1 MGRVLFE
8 QQVQAAIP
16 SDPQLVLVTDLD
28 GTLLAGDRRD
38 RLTLYRWLASE
49 REHVL
54 HLFATGRDLRSIG
67 ALFDDPLHEDLGRPH
82 LVIGDV
88 GCTVACGQS
97 LQEVPLV
104 VDAIE
109 ELWQGYA
116 ERVLQLTRN
125 QRGLSPQPVVSRR
138 RHAFHAEPDLLD
150 PDLMRQL
157 EAIGVDCLLSDGRY
171 LDVLPAGVNK
181 GTTLRRVIALLELTH
196 LPVVVAGDTLNDL
209 AMFQQGYHG
218 IIVGNAEEPL
228 LQRLDDVSGVY
239 LARGHGCSGIL
250 EGLRHHGFGPSS
262 GTAAV

>member
-8 QQVQAAIP
+8 QQVQVAIP
-16 SDPQLVLVTDLD
+16 SDPRLVLVTDLD
-28 GTLLAGDRRD
+28 GTLLAGERHD
-38 RLTLYRWLASE
+38 RLRLYRWLAQE
-49 REHVL
+49 RKHVL

-67 ALFDDPLHEDLGRPH
+67 MLFDDPLHDELARPH

-97 LQEVPLV
+97 LEEVPLV

-109 ELWQGYA
+109 ERWAGFG
-116 ERVLQLTRN
+116 ERVLQLTQG
-125 QRGLSPQPVVSRR
+125 QRGLSPQPVASRR
-138 RHAFHAEPDLLD
+138 RHAFHAEPDVIDPQLLQ
-150 PDLMRQL
+150 RL

-181 GTTLRRVIALLELTH
+181 GSTLRRVITLLELTH

-209 AMFQQGYHG
+209 AMFQQGYLG

-228 LQRLDDVSGVY
+228 LQCLDTLSGVY

-250 EGLRHHGFGPSS
+250 EGLQHYGFGPSA
-262 GTAAV
+262 GTRP

>member
-16 SDPQLVLVTDLD
+16 SEPQLVLVTDLD

-49 REHVL
+49 RQHVL
-54 HLFATGRDLRSIG
+54 HLFATGRDLGSIG
-67 ALFDDPLHEDLGRPH
+67 ALFDDPLHEELGRPH

-109 ELWQGYA
+109 ELWHGYA

-218 IIVGNAEEPL
+218 IIVGNAEAPL

-250 EGLRHHGFGPSS
+250 EGLRHYGFGPSS